1 MSMSVLEVSVG
12 YHDSLQVF
20 QLILVLT
27 GAASKLSMVV
37 EVDLQQKSIAL
48 AGEGLLRQKL

>member
-1 MSMSVLEVSVG
+1 MLVVEVAVG

-27 GAASKLSMVV
+27 GAANKLSMVV
-37 EVDLQQKSIAL
+37 AVDLQ
-48 AGEGLLRQKL
+48 

>member
-1 MSMSVLEVSVG
+1 MSMSVLEVAVG
-12 YHDSLQVF
+12 YHDSPQVF

-37 EVDLQQKSIAL
+37 AVDLQ
-48 AGEGLLRQKL
+48 

>member
-1 MSMSVLEVSVG
+1 MSMLVLEVAVS

-27 GAASKLSMVV
+27 GPANKLSMVV
-37 EVDLQQKSIAL
+37 AVALQ
-48 AGEGLLRQKL
+48 